1 MNIREQTYI
10 FRTVVWEV
18 SLFCGLPC
26 RIQEQICFYYDIP
39 VVGKSKYVFIMT
51 CSLFM
56 DLLTLYS
63 VHCAVNDKIKGLIIL
78 NTDNVDK
85 G

>member
-1 MNIREQTYI
+1 
-10 FRTVVWEV
+10 
-18 SLFCGLPC
+18 
-26 RIQEQICFYYDIP
+26 
-39 VVGKSKYVFIMT
+39 
-51 CSLFM
+51 M

-85 G
+85 GLFVYLSKSVNLKGL